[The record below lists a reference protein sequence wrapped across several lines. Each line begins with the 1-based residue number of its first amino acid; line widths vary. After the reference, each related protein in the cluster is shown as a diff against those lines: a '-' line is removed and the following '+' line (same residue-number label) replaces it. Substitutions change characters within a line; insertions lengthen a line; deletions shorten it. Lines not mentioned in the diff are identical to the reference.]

1 MSKLFILKF
10 DTCVRSDIQHL
21 KHTEPIAFA
30 GFVQTMFD
38 AVYVFGD
45 PENKHAILDEL
56 VHDKVARYAEVRKIR
71 RLRNILAGLKG
82 CS

>member
-45 PENKHAILDEL
+45 PENKHATLDEL
-56 VHDKVARYAEVRKIR
+56 VYDRVHIINNKQAWQDM
-71 RLRNILAGLKG
+71 LK
-82 CS
+82 CSK